1 MIKRRKRI
9 PVLQLFLIGLWPNF
23 IKKAIYRLK
32 GYRFGKNVQLS
43 FGAVVSGD
51 KVIIDE
57 GVQIGFFVII
67 QAKEVHIGRFSTI
80 GAFSYLDTEVID
92 IGEDTRIRE
101 QVFVGGLTTTESRL
115 SVGSRCLIMQMC
127 YLNPTFPIVIGD
139 DSALG
144 GNTLLFTHSSWLSV
158 LEGYPANFGSIT
170 IGKKV
175 WIPWR
180 TFIASGVSIGDN
192 VIVQPNT
199 LVNENIPAN
208 SIAGGRPLRI
218 VPNAIYRPLNQKAKL
233 DKIQSIL
240 QEFIVYLNYCEIIAN
255 HTIKP
260 DFDEYTVINNGMNRI
275 FLCLDST
282 IPLTV
287 CPLDVIIYCNA
298 TDCHSI
304 SFPKTAGMILNVAS
318 MTRSGSCDLGEE
330 LVRFFSRYGIRFT
343 RID

>member
-9 PVLQLFLIGLWPNF
+9 PVLQFIFIGLWPSF
-23 IKKAIYRLK
+23 IKKRIYRLM
-32 GYRFGKNVQLS
+32 GYRIGKNVQMS
-43 FGAVVSGD
+43 FGAVVCGD
-51 KVIIDE
+51 KVIINE
-57 GVQIGFFVII
+57 SVQIGFFAVI
-67 QAKEVHIGRFSTI
+67 QAKEIHIGRFSSI

-101 QVFVGGLTTTESRL
+101 QVFVGGLTTPESRL

-127 YLNPTFPIVIGD
+127 YLNPTFPIIIGD

-144 GNTLLFTHSSWLSV
+144 GNTLVFTHSSWLSV
-158 LEGYPANFGSIT
+158 LEGYPASFGSIS

-180 TFIASGVSIGDN
+180 TFITSGVSIGDH

-240 QEFIVYLNYCEIIAN
+240 QEFIVYLNYCEIKAN
-255 HTIKP
+255 HTTNP
-260 DFDEYTVINNGMNRI
+260 DFDEYVIEKEGMNRI
-275 FLCLDST
+275 FLCLDSK
-282 IPLTV
+282 IQLTV
-287 CPLDVIIYCNA
+287 SPLDVIIYCDA
-298 TDCHSI
+298 TDRNSI
-304 SFPKTAGMILNVAS
+304 SFPNIAGMILNIAS
-318 MTRSGSCDLGEE
+318 MTRSGSCELGEE
-330 LVRFFSRYGIRFT
+330 LRFSQGMA
-343 RID
+343 